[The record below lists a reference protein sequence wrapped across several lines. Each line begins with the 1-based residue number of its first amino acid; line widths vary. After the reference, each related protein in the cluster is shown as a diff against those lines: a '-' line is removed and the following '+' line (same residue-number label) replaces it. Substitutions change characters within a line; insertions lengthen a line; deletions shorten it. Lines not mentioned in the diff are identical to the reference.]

1 MKRQT
6 KFTSEQQQQHA
17 AEEQS
22 QNQQAARE
30 FATPEEALR
39 FDAAQTVVPPT
50 IAQRLRQSAE
60 SLTPPSRSWWKKF
73 FGGTN
78 P

>member
-17 AEEQS
+17 AETQS
-22 QNQQAARE
+22 QNQQIPHE

-39 FDAAQTVVPPT
+39 FDAAQTVVPPA
-50 IAQRLRQSAE
+50 IAQRLRESAA
-60 SLTPPSRSWWKKF
+60 SLPPPNRSWWKRF
-73 FGGTN
+73 FGGIK